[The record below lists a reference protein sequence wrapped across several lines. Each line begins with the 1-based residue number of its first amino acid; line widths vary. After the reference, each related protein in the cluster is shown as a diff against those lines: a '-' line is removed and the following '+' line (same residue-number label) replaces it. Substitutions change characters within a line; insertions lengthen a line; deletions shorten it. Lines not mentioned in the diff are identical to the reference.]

1 MGKAVI
7 SIEFVTLRPDGLG
20 GFRPRYVAGKRHRA
34 LGLKGEDLRH
44 GPDGPWFS
52 LDECAAWS
60 VKQKALVAEIEAA
73 KNPRARHKITTRA
86 AGITVAELFDR
97 WFKEPRMRGAV
108 VVEGKKERRPLE
120 KNTVD
125 YYRAG
130 AKRLEELDGGRV
142 WFSPAAAVSAA
153 VLGHEENGVLHR
165 IEVERGLHVA
175 RCVRAALSACY
186 AWGVSRR
193 LVPTNPVR
201 GLEYDMPVPDAR
213 VRYGSIGEMQHL
225 VRAADLLVTTHEQT
239 GEETRRYLDIGDAIV
254 LGLWTGQRQS
264 DRLQLVDGQELP
276 EGIVFRQHKKRG
288 QPLLI
293 PKAPELLARLA
304 ALRERRRDWR
314 VNYPNIVL
322 NEQARR
328 PFTAYWYRHCFARV
342 RDAAACGIL
351 IDGRV
356 PADGEYAKLPNGQK
370 WLLAPMPSLADFHDQ
385 DLRDTAVTWLAIAGA
400 TKPEIASITGH
411 SLASVDGILKH
422 YLGMHPDLARSA
434 IAKLVGWYEQ
444 QGENNG

>member
-20 GFRPRYVAGKRHRA
+20 GFRPRYVPGKRHRG
-34 LGLKGEDLRH
+34 LGLKGQDLRH

-60 VKQKALVAEIEAA
+60 AKHRLVVAELEAA
-73 KNPRARHKITTRA
+73 KTPRGRRAVVSRA
-86 AGITVAELFDR
+86 AGLTVAELFER
-97 WFKEPRMRGAV
+97 WWREPRMRGEL
-108 VVEGKKERRPLE
+108 VVEGRKERRPLE

-125 YYRAG
+125 YYKAG

-186 AWGVSRR
+186 AFGVRKH
-193 LVPTNPVR
+193 LVPANPVR
-201 GLEYDMPVPDAR
+201 GLEYDMPVPAAR
-213 VRYGSIGEMQHL
+213 VRYGSIAEMRHL
-225 VRAADLLVTTHEQT
+225 VRAADLLVTTHGQT
-239 GEETRRYLDIGDAIV
+239 GEATRRYADIGDAIV

-264 DRLQLVDGQELP
+264 DRLALVDGQRIGDE
-276 EGIVFRQHKKRG
+276 IVFRQHKKHG

-293 PKAPELLARLA
+293 PAGPELLARLA
-304 ALRERRRDWR
+304 AIRERRHDWR
-314 VNYPNIVL
+314 VNYPHVVL
-322 NEQARR
+322 NEEGRK
-328 PFTAYWYRHCFARV
+328 PFTAFWYRHCFGRV
-342 RDAAACGIL
+342 RAAAVKGIHV
-351 IDGRV
+351 DGTLG
-356 PADGEYAKLPNGQK
+356 DGPNDRGP
-370 WLLAPMPSLADFHDQ
+370 WLLEPCASLSDFHDQ
-385 DLRDTAVTWLAIAGA
+385 DLRDTAVTWLALAGA

-411 SLASVDGILKH
+411 SLASVDEILKH
-422 YLGMHPDLARSA
+422 YLGLHPDLARSA
-434 IAKLVGWYEQ
+434 IGKLVAWYDQ